1 VSRSRAS
8 SPQQGSS
15 QFVDSARIH
24 VRAGHGGRGASSFRR
39 EPYVP
44 RGGPDGGDGGRGG
57 SVILKADPSL
67 SSLASFARRR
77 SWRAENGE
85 AGARGRKHG
94 RKGADVELTVPLGTQ
109 VVDAESSAVLG
120 DIDSAAATLTVARGG
135 AGGRGNARFATAANQ
150 APRLA
155 EPGLPGEERELQLE
169 LKLIADVGL
178 VGPPNAGKSSLLASL
193 SAARPKVGDYP
204 FTTLDPE
211 LGVVFTEAGRMVLA
225 DVPGLIEGASR
236 GAGLGLRFLRH
247 VERTRA
253 LALVVDGSS
262 ADPWGE
268 VEAVRAELV
277 AYSPDLG
284 RRPSLTVVNKLDLEP
299 VRALAATDPRDA
311 IFVSALSG
319 EGLEELARALEHLV
333 RSAPAPVPP
342 EPVTRLRPRRAAEPP
357 VVARRSWGFE
367 LGGAAIERLLHRTDF
382 GSDEGLERFQGRLR
396 RLGVDDALRDA
407 GAEPGDTVRIGE
419 LEFEYQ
425 PG

>member
-1 VSRSRAS
+1 VSQSQPTS
-8 SPQQGSS
+8 GS
-15 QFVDSARIH
+15 FIDSARIH

-39 EPYVP
+39 EPYTP

-57 SVILKADPSL
+57 SVILKVDPNL
-67 SSLASFARRR
+67 SSLAAYARGRA
-77 SWRAENGE
+77 WRAPNGE
-85 AGARGRKHG
+85 PGHGGRKHG
-94 RKGADVELTVPLGTQ
+94 RAGADIELTVPAGTQ
-109 VVDAESSAVLG
+109 VLDATSNEVLG
-120 DIDSAAATLTVARGG
+120 DLDTADSVLTVARGG
-135 AGGRGNARFATAANQ
+135 TGGRGNARFATSSNQ

-155 EPGLPGEERELQLE
+155 EPGLPGEERDLQLE
-169 LKLIADVGL
+169 LKLIADLGL

-211 LGVVFTEAGRMVLA
+211 LGVVFTASGRMVLA

-247 VERTRA
+247 IERTRA
-253 LALVVDGSS
+253 LALVVDGSV

-268 VEAVRAELV
+268 LEAVRGELA
-277 AYSPDLG
+277 AYSPELA

-299 VRALAATDPRDA
+299 VRHLRERDPRDA

-319 EGLEELARALEHLV
+319 EGLDDLISALEDLV
-333 RSAPAPVPP
+333 RSAPAPESAPA
-342 EPVTRLRPRRAAEPP
+342 VTRLRPRRSRAEPP
-357 VVARRSWGFE
+357 VVHRRGWGFE
-367 LGGAAIERLLHRTDF
+367 VQGAALERLLLRTDF
-382 GSDEGLERFQGRLR
+382 GSDEGLERFQSRLR
-396 RLGVDDALRDA
+396 RLGVSQALAEA
-407 GAEPGDTVRIGE
+407 GVEPGDTVRIGD